1 MNAQESRVSY
11 NEATSIKVGRLLIA
25 KGFCPASCI
34 GESLVTLD
42 HSDSVG
48 ILYKDPELKTRS
60 FFFGLIK
67 KEPRRVFIGTIWFSN
82 ALRNADENNWVFEV
96 QGRKYVE
103 MLKRLAEEIASVCNV
118 KIDLRLTQE
127 QPEVEH
133 FFSDISG
140 D

>member
-1 MNAQESRVSY
+1 MNTQESRVSY
-11 NEATSIKVGRLLIA
+11 NEATSIKVGRLLLA
-25 KGFCPASCI
+25 KGFCPASCM
-34 GESLVTLD
+34 GESLVALA

-48 ILYKDPELKTRS
+48 ILYKDPGLKTRS

-67 KEPRRVFIGTIWFSN
+67 KEPRRVFIGTIWF
-82 ALRNADENNWVFEV
+82 RYHNADEKNWVLEV
-96 QGRKYVE
+96 QGRQYVE
-103 MLKRLAEEIASVCNV
+103 MLAHLAEEIASVCNV